1 MNAYVTDIESEY
13 IDAYFQECFD
23 FIFEALSHHQNRV
36 LVHCGFGVS
45 RSASLVIMFLMKQW
59 NVSYD
64 EAYDYVKVCRE
75 IIEPNEGFKEQL
87 VKFQRNN
94 K

>member
-1 MNAYVTDIESEY
+1 M
-13 IDAYFQECFD
+13 
-23 FIFEALSHHQNRV
+23 FEALCNHQNRV

-64 EAYDYVKVCRE
+64 EAYDYVKACRE
-75 IIEPNEGFKEQL
+75 IIEPNEGFKD
-87 VKFQRNN
+87 
-94 K
+94 